1 MVHHPVI
8 AVAERAA
15 LIPVSM
21 AGRIAGSAGRAA
33 TLMHHMTGGHFLRR
47 IAALRK
53 AISGGS
59 YQLDRGRAH
68 QAKSFHRCTPYAG
81 FRAISFQR
89 SLAEQPAHRML
100 VPLQARN
107 ETRAV
112 RRRNAERK
120 ANVLS
125 EPSQTMGDSDS
136 KFPTSARP

>member
-1 MVHHPVI
+1 
-8 AVAERAA
+8 
-15 LIPVSM
+15 
-21 AGRIAGSAGRAA
+21 
-33 TLMHHMTGGHFLRR
+33 
-47 IAALRK
+47 
-53 AISGGS
+53 
-59 YQLDRGRAH
+59 
-68 QAKSFHRCTPYAG
+68 
-81 FRAISFQR
+81 
-89 SLAEQPAHRML
+89 ML